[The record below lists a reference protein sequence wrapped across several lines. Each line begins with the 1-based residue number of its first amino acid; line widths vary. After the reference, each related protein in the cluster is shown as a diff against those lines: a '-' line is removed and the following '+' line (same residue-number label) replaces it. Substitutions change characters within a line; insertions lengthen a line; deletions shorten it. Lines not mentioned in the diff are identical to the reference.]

1 MEKQAIK
8 DLMYGS
14 LNELMQNSRYYYRS
28 SVGVE
33 YCRWTDDGR
42 AVLDQF
48 MSEITKLIWDAD
60 QNELDRRAKV
70 LVMKELKS

>member
-14 LNELMQNSRYYYRS
+14 LAELMQNSRYYYRS
-28 SVGVE
+28 RVGAD

-42 AVLDQF
+42 VVLDQF

-60 QNELDRRAKV
+60 QNELDRRAKE